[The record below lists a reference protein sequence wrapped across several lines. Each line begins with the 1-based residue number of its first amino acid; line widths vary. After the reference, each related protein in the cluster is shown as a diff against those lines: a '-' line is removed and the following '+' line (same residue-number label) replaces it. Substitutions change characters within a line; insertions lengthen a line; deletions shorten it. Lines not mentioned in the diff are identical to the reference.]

1 MIFFTIQLLPQI
13 TIRYTSHDGVKMM
26 ILMQLNGISKSFGA
40 EEILSNIKIE
50 IKHNDR
56 IAIVGR
62 NGAGKST
69 LLKIMAKELSYDEG
83 EFFQPKDLTFG
94 YLSQHLTLESGKTIW
109 DEMLEVFSHLKS
121 LEKQL
126 RALEKEMEKAG
137 ELTGEKYDKVL
148 KEYDKLQ
155 LAYQTSGGYTYESDI
170 KSVLSGLNFETFD
183 YDTPIMELSGGQKTR
198 LALGKLLLQKP
209 QLLILD
215 EPTNHLDIDTL
226 SWLEGYLVS
235 YPGAIVIVSH
245 DRYFLDKTVSIVY
258 EISRHKTRKY
268 HGSYSK
274 YLEQKAL
281 NYEQELKEF
290 EKQQTEIKKMEDF
303 VQRNI
308 VRASTTK
315 RAQSRRKQLEK
326 MERLDRPLGDESSAS
341 FSFQIN
347 RRSGNDVL
355 KVDGLSLRYEKEVDP
370 IFSNIRLDI
379 NRSDRIAL
387 VGPNGVGKT
396 TLLKAILGRL
406 QPEKGNFQLGT
417 NVQIGYYDQEQA
429 ELNSTK
435 TILQELWDDYPTI
448 NEKDIRTVLG
458 NFLFSGDDVL
468 KQVHTL
474 SGGEKARLALAKL
487 KMQQANFLIMDEP
500 TNHLDIDSK
509 EVLEAALIDFPGTI
523 LFVSHDRYFINKIA
537 DQVAEMQRDGIT
549 IYLGDYDYYLE
560 KKEEEAEIE
569 RLKQE
574 KEATSITETK
584 KLSYKEGK
592 QLKSE
597 KRRIQRRITE
607 LEDMIEQKELE
618 ISQIEEEMTKPEVY
632 QDHEKSLVLTET
644 VSRMK
649 LEVEQ
654 LMEEWTALQEENS

>member
-1 MIFFTIQLLPQI
+1 MIFFTIQLLRQI

-94 YLSQHLTLESGKTIW
+94 YLSQHMTLESGKTIW

-170 KSVLSGLNFETFD
+170 KAVLSGLNFETFD

-245 DRYFLDKTVSIVY
+245 DRYFLDKTISIVY

-379 NRSDRIAL
+379 NRGDRIAL

-406 QPEKGNFQLGT
+406 QPEKGHFQLGT
-417 NVQIGYYDQEQA
+417 NVQISYYDQEQA
-429 ELNSTK
+429 DLNSTK
-435 TILQELWDDYPTI
+435 TILQELWDDYPSI

-549 IYLGDYDYYLE
+549 VYLGDYDYYLE

-592 QLKSE
+592 QLQSE

-607 LEDMIEQKELE
+607 LEEMIEQKELE

-632 QDHEKSLVLTET
+632 QDHEKSLQLTET

-649 LEVEQ
+649 QEVEQ
-654 LMEEWTALQEENS
+654 LMEEWTVLQEENS

>member
-1 MIFFTIQLLPQI
+1 
-13 TIRYTSHDGVKMM
+13 M

-50 IKHNDR
+50 IKDKDR

-69 LLKIMAKELSYDEG
+69 LLKIMAQELSYDEG

-94 YLSQHLTLESGKTIW
+94 YLSQHMTLESGKTIW

-126 RALEKEMEKAG
+126 RALEKEMEKASELSG
-137 ELTGEKYDKVL
+137 EEYDKVL

-155 LAYQTSGGYTYESDI
+155 LAYQTDGGYTYESDI
-170 KSVLSGLNFETFD
+170 RAVLSGLNFESFD
-183 YDTPIMELSGGQKTR
+183 YDTPIAELSGGQKTR

-226 SWLEGYLVS
+226 SWLENYLVS

-303 VQRNI
+303 IQRNI

-355 KVDGLSLRYEKEVDP
+355 KVEELSLRYEKEVDP

-379 NRSDRIAL
+379 NRGDRIAL

-406 QPEKGNFQLGT
+406 QTEKGNIQLGT

-429 ELNSTK
+429 DLNSTK

-537 DQVAEMQRDGIT
+537 DQVAEMERDGIT

-574 KEATSITETK
+574 KETTSNSETK

-592 QLKSE
+592 QLQSE
-597 KRRIQRRITE
+597 KRKVQRRISE
-607 LEDMIEQKELE
+607 LEEMIEHQELD
-618 ISQIEEEMTKPEVY
+618 IAQIEEEMTKPEVY
-632 QDHEKSLVLTET
+632 QDHEKSLELTET
-644 VSRMK
+644 VNK
-649 LEVEQ
+649 LKYEIEQ
-654 LMEEWTALQEENS
+654 LIEEWTALQEENS

>member
-1 MIFFTIQLLPQI
+1 
-13 TIRYTSHDGVKMM
+13 M

-50 IKHNDR
+50 IKDKDR

-69 LLKIMAKELSYDEG
+69 LLKIMAQELSYDEG

-94 YLSQHLTLESGKTIW
+94 YLSQHMTLESGKTIW

-126 RALEKEMEKAG
+126 RALEKEMEKASELSG
-137 ELTGEKYDKVL
+137 EEYDKVL

-155 LAYQTSGGYTYESDI
+155 LAYQTDGGYTYESDI
-170 KSVLSGLNFETFD
+170 RAVLSGLNFESFD
-183 YDTPIMELSGGQKTR
+183 YDTPIAELSGGQKTR

-226 SWLEGYLVS
+226 SWLENYLVS

-303 VQRNI
+303 IQRNI

-355 KVDGLSLRYEKEVDP
+355 KVEELSLCYEKEVDP

-379 NRSDRIAL
+379 NRGDRIAL

-406 QPEKGNFQLGT
+406 QTEKGNIQLGT

-429 ELNSTK
+429 DLNSTK

-537 DQVAEMQRDGIT
+537 DQVAEMERDGIT

-574 KEATSITETK
+574 KETTSNSETK

-592 QLKSE
+592 QLQSE
-597 KRRIQRRITE
+597 KRKVQRRISE
-607 LEDMIEQKELE
+607 LEEMIEHQELD
-618 ISQIEEEMTKPEVY
+618 IAQIEEEMTKPEVY
-632 QDHEKSLVLTET
+632 QDHEKSLELTET
-644 VSRMK
+644 VNK
-649 LEVEQ
+649 LKYEIEQ
-654 LMEEWTALQEENS
+654 LIEEWTALQEENS